1 MEIVNSTLSANSA
14 GEGGAL
20 SNAAIRGNAS
30 ASVEIVNSTLSGNAA
45 NYRAG
50 AIQNYVSFGRS
61 ASLNI
66 VNSTLSENSV
76 TLDSVQFTDSG
87 VSTTTQTEPCVS

>member
-1 MEIVNSTLSANSA
+1 
-14 GEGGAL
+14 
-20 SNAAIRGNAS
+20 
-30 ASVEIVNSTLSGNAA
+30 VEIVNSTLSGNAA